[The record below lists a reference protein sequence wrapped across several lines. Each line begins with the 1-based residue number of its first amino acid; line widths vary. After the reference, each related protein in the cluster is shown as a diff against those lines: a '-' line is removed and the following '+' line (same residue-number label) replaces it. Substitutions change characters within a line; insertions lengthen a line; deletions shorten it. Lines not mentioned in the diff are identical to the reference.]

1 MNGKNAVTSPAEP
14 LGTPG
19 NNEQA
24 PRTHRRITTRQIAIA
39 GICGAIGF
47 VLMLYGGFIPL
58 PNASGAATTMHIP
71 AIVGGIFAG
80 PVVGAFIGLI
90 LAISSWAYFGAIF
103 LQMAGGNWFVALCS
117 AFLPRI
123 LIGILAFYAFKLFSK
138 KVLLGAISAS
148 LVGTVTNTIG
158 VLGILF
164 IFGDPTNRPAILAI
178 FALNPFIEIGLAF
191 LVVIPLVVALKKEL
205 PDAISR

>member
-1 MNGKNAVTSPAEP
+1 MNGKIAPTTPAEP
-14 LGTPG
+14 VGTPG
-19 NNEQA
+19 KVKTPVQA
-24 PRTHRRITTRQIAIA
+24 SRKITTRQIAIA
-39 GICGAIGF
+39 GLCGAIGF

-80 PVVGAFIGLI
+80 PAVGALIGLI

-103 LQMAGGNWFVALCS
+103 LQMAGGNWLVALCS

-123 LIGILAFYAFKLFSK
+123 LIGVLAFYAFRLFSK
-138 KVLLGAISAS
+138 KAFLGAISAS

-164 IFGDPTNRPAILAI
+164 LFGDPINRPAILAI

-191 LVVIPLVVALKKEL
+191 LVVIPLVVALRKEL
-205 PDAISR
+205 PDALSR